1 MEPETKG
8 FFEAT
13 RRLVEEYVK
22 ERVLLLKLQTAE
34 KTARV
39 VSFVFAAC
47 IFGLLSF
54 FILFF
59 LSLMV
64 GYFFARLTG
73 NIYYG
78 FGIVTAIYVLL
89 LVIFYSF
96 RKKWLYKYFSDLVV
110 KQFFENSDTADAK
123 QKS

>member
-8 FFEAT
+8 FFEAA

-34 KTARV
+34 KTAKV
-39 VSFVFAAC
+39 VSLVLAAC
-47 IFGLLSF
+47 IFGMLSF

-59 LSLMV
+59 LSLMA
-64 GYFFARLTG
+64 GYYFAGLTG
-73 NIYYG
+73 NVYYG
-78 FGIVTAIYVLL
+78 FGIVTAIYALL
-89 LVIFYSF
+89 LVMFYSL

-123 QKS
+123 QE